1 MGHQPTIGGLHS
13 NIPIGYR
20 CHTMLAKMR
29 LTCTA
34 MSKGSRKLSHV
45 MTQSM
50 RAALYM
56 LLSLGTGRA
65 TDSPNAILR
74 QSNINRLTMCI
85 TFTAMRALCRL
96 V

>member
-1 MGHQPTIGGLHS
+1 
-13 NIPIGYR
+13 
-20 CHTMLAKMR
+20 
-29 LTCTA
+29 

-65 TDSPNAILR
+65 AHSPNAIFRHL
-74 QSNINRLTMCI
+74 NIISLTMCI
-85 TFTAMRALCRL
+85 TFTAMRALCRSM
-96 V
+96 